1 MRIAV
6 KTNRREGIDQ
16 GVRWIKALV
25 AAALVVALAA
35 IWLIPPEDSV
45 FPACAFHALTGHSCL
60 TCGLTRSSYAM
71 AHGNF
76 ITSLQYHFMGPVI
89 FIGMIICS
97 TVFLFEAITG
107 RRTKLTASGKGT
119 NCLVLLL
126 IIVWLVYWGARVITE
141 VLV

>member
-6 KTNRREGIDQ
+6 KTYRQEGIDQ

-60 TCGLTRSSYAM
+60 TCGLTRSLYAM
-71 AHGNF
+71 AHGDF
-76 ITSLQYHFMGPVI
+76 ITSLQYHIVGPVM
-89 FIGMIICS
+89 FFGMILCS
-97 TVFLFEAITG
+97 AVFLFEAISG
-107 RRTKLTASGKGT
+107 RRTKLTASAKGT
-119 NCLVLLL
+119 NRVVLLL
-126 IIVWLVYWGARVITE
+126 SIVWLVYWGARVITE